1 MSAMETQTAKRSSR
15 AVRFFADHADQEAET
30 FRYWGSRTINERLQ
44 ALGELLRTPQPLI
57 LSGRTK
63 HEAPIA
69 RFAKLFKNR
78 DEQEAWNLQR
88 ASNGKRP

>member
-1 MSAMETQTAKRSSR
+1 METQTAKRSSR

-30 FRYWGSRTINERLQ
+30 FRYWSSRTIDERLQ
-44 ALGELLRTPQPLI
+44 ALGELLRAPQPLI
-57 LSGRTK
+57 LNGVAKQGATTV
-63 HEAPIA
+63 
-69 RFAKLFKNR
+69 RFAKLFKTR